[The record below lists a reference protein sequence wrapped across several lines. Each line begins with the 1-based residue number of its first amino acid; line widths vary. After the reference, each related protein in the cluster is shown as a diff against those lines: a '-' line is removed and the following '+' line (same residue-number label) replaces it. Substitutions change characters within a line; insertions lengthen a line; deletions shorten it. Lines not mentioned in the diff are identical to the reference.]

1 MTVKD
6 FIAHLET
13 IENKDLDIVM
23 DSSTYGALTDL
34 EAIEG
39 VQRYYGKDDGLGMTW
54 KNRKCVV
61 IIGWE

>member
-39 VQRYYGKDDGLGMTW
+39 VHRYYGKNDESGMTW
-54 KNRKCVV
+54 KNRECVV